1 MRSILG
7 IMLVATL
14 AGGLLATAT
23 EPAIPEVN
31 SIAGEHLVEMFKVGF
46 DPGPDHLKQARRK
59 YDAARE
65 AAKGDPRIDYAFG
78 LVLVKQMRNQEA
90 VLQFQAVTRQ
100 SRTECWPAWQALIWV
115 HLISKDYVAGHER
128 LKDYVRLIAD
138 PQLTVDQDERQQAAE
153 WIGQVVAALKK
164 SVDTVKQRE
173 ALVRLDES
181 MQEILG
187 PNLQSSFER
196 GKQGVQTLNSVME
209 EDVQQTREAAQ
220 AKSQKE
226 RAEKEAQV
234 AKDLEASAEK
244 REVLKKSA
252 EDGKKYFDEQLAA
265 FDKQL
270 TRLERDYDFL
280 QKRALSISTS
290 QLQLNAEFA
299 LLEKQTNN
307 TNNTNS
313 RNSRSAGLTQAYQQR
328 KAVLEVQQV
337 KYQVEL
343 DQTMVAAVAV
353 SQKAQAVAG
362 QRVATVKQYE
372 RATGQLVQQDSK
384 LDQWQDRLKKDGDKL
399 KAPAKNK
406 PAVVT
411 TKIQQTRSF
420 RTYVDLD
427 LALERDRL
435 LDSFGVAMP
444 EKP

>member
-7 IMLVATL
+7 IMLVATS
-14 AGGLLATAT
+14 AGGLPAAAA

-65 AAKGDPRIDYAFG
+65 SAKGDPRIDYAFG

-128 LKDYVRLIAD
+128 LKDYARLIAD

-181 MQEILG
+181 TQEILG

-209 EDVQQTREAAQ
+209 VDVQQTREAAQ

-234 AKDLEASAEK
+234 AKDLEASVEK
-244 REVLKKSA
+244 REALKKSA
-252 EDGKKYFDEQLAA
+252 EDGKKHFDEQLAA

-280 QKRALSISTS
+280 QKRVLSITTS

-299 LLEKQTNN
+299 LLEQQTNN
-307 TNNTNS
+307 PDS
-313 RNSRSAGLTQAYQQR
+313 RNSPSVARTRAYQQR
-328 KAVLEVQQV
+328 KPVLEAQQV
-337 KYQVEL
+337 RYQVEL
-343 DQTMVAAVAV
+343 EQTMVAAVAV
-353 SQKAQAVAG
+353 AQKAQAVAG
-362 QRVATVKQYE
+362 QRMAMVKQYE
-372 RATGQLVQQDSK
+372 RVTGQLLQQDSK

-399 KAPAKNK
+399 KTPAKTK
-406 PAVVT
+406 PAVVAS
-411 TKIQQTRSF
+411 KIEQARSF

-444 EKP
+444 EKPGTN